1 MQKTLIS
8 SLLALSFSALIGAAC
23 AAPEVP
29 VYDGK
34 TLTQDNLNL
43 GNWGGGTAVESTD
56 LFLFGGHS
64 LKVTTLDPYQG
75 ARITLLTPA
84 ALSGSSRMFQLTLQ
98 RGPVTLHYDPQTVP
112 GAVPTS
118 PGGYPGSPGGY
129 PGSPGGGFG
138 GGHGR
143 GGGGYPGGDASSTP
157 GYPGGGGSYGGGGF
171 GGGGGGYSGPGGGFG
186 GGGFGGGGGGRGRRG
201 GGGFGGGRGGFGGR
215 GGRGGGPP
223 APLIPLISKLHLV
236 FTLADG
242 RKADVL
248 APIPTVADTI
258 AGDGWYSVNVPL
270 SDLKFGSG
278 GATMLQSVTVA
289 GDQFGV
295 FYIGRMQ
302 LAPLAAPPAE
312 PAKPAPDDNAAPD
325 DPFPGG
331 QYVPPIGGPGDQG
344 GRGGRAE

>member
-8 SLLALSFSALIGAAC
+8 SLLALSLSALIGAAC
-23 AAPEVP
+23 AAPETP

-75 ARITLLTPA
+75 AKITLLTPA

-112 GAVPTS
+112 GAVQTPQTS
-118 PGGYPGSPGGY
+118 PGGYPGSPGGGASSTPGY
-129 PGSPGGGFG
+129 PGGGGFG

-143 GGGGYPGGDASSTP
+143 GGGGFSGGDASSTP
-157 GYPGGGGSYGGGGF
+157 GYPGGGGYGGGGYGGGF
-171 GGGGGGYSGPGGGFG
+171 GGP
-186 GGGFGGGGGGRGRRG
+186 GGGRGRRG
-201 GGGFGGGRGGFGGR
+201 GGGFG

-223 APLIPLISKLHLV
+223 APLIPLISKLHLE

-278 GATMLQSVTVA
+278 GAAMLQSVTVA

-302 LAPLAAPPAE
+302 LAPLVAPPAE
-312 PAKPAPDDNAAPD
+312 PAKPADDTAAPD
-325 DPFPGG
+325 NQFPGG
-331 QYVPPIGGPGDQG
+331 QYVPPMGDPG